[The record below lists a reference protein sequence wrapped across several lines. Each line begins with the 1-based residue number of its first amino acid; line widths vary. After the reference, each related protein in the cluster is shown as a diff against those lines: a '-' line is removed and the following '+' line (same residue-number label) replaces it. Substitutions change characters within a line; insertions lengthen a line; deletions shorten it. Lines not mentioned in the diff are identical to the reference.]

1 MSELKPCA
9 WCGAPAELVPDED
22 GSVFIEC
29 DHLPWC
35 VFTDSDTRMW
45 FYGEDAFNDSPAKTA
60 YEVASEAWNRRAER
74 TCRMVDC
81 GSHDTCVVNRELTNG
96 DIVSMEFGYK
106 QCSECGANVFD
117 CPTVRYCPSCGAKV
131 AEE

>member
-35 VFTDSDTRMW
+35 VFTGSDTRMW

-60 YEVASEAWNRRAER
+60 YEVAAEAWNRRAER
-74 TCRMVDC
+74 TCRNVARSGEDGAMF
-81 GSHDTCVVNRELTNG
+81 E
-96 DIVSMEFGYK
+96 
-106 QCSECGANVFD
+106 CSECGKTWHVLRYEMGDWLHRHPVF
-117 CPTVRYCPSCGAKV
+117 CPECGARV
-131 AEE
+131 TP